1 MEPLLQTKPEL
12 AEGDLVLAE
21 VSPCVVEAPEH
32 PLRPGEAREDE
43 RSRPRPVSGFLE
55 RPLAPGERLLDRV
68 RPHEHVPGG
77 GGDVPDL
84 LEAAVDARGPN
95 GFLRG
100 AAASAPAGSKPGG
113 SANRCQRA
121 RTIAASHSRSSSP
134 AARVLSS
141 ASPRMPSTRS
151 RSLVS
156 ISARARSGRSPSRP
170 GSSAGRRPPVARPG
184 RLTAAG
190 MAPRAK

>member
-1 MEPLLQTKPEL
+1 MVPLLQTKPEL

-32 PLRPGEAREDE
+32 RLRPGEHREDE

-77 GGDVPDL
+77 GGDVEDL
-84 LEAAVDARGPN
+84 LKAAAEVREPN

-100 AAASAPAGSKPGG
+100 AGGGGPPALPRKDGG
-113 SANRCQRA
+113 GG
-121 RTIAASHSRSSSP
+121 HP
-134 AARVLSS
+134 
-141 ASPRMPSTRS
+141 
-151 RSLVS
+151 
-156 ISARARSGRSPSRP
+156 RSP
-170 GSSAGRRPPVARPG
+170 
-184 RLTAAG
+184 L
-190 MAPRAK
+190 